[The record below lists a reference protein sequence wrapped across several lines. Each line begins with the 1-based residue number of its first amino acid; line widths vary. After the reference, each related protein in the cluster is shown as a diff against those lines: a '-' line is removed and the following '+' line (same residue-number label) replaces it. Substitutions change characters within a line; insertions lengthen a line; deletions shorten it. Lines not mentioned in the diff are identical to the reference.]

1 MKLKKFRNVP
11 AIVTLLAGFITSVF
25 MIINQYSLIK
35 FMWVLVLV
43 MIGFCIF
50 GLIMR
55 IVLNMVFQDKEENKE
70 ESDNPDIETSDTKEG
85 ETQVGNIMEDGVQ

>member
-25 MIINQYSLIK
+25 MIINKYSLVK

-43 MIGFCIF
+43 MVGFCIF

-55 IVLNMVFQDKEENKE
+55 IVLNMAFQEKEENKE
-70 ESDNPDIETSDTKEG
+70 EMDNSDIETIDTKEV
-85 ETQVGNIMEDGVQ
+85 EPQTSTIIEDGVQ

>member
-1 MKLKKFRNVP
+1 
-11 AIVTLLAGFITSVF
+11 
-25 MIINQYSLIK
+25 
-35 FMWVLVLV
+35 

-55 IVLNMVFQDKEENKE
+55 IVLNVAFQDKEENKE
-70 ESDNPDIETSDTKEG
+70 ESDNPDIENSDTKEG

>member
-55 IVLNMVFQDKEENKE
+55 IVLNMVFQDKKENKE

>member
-50 GLIMR
+50 GLIMS

-70 ESDNPDIETSDTKEG
+70 ESDNPDIETNDTKEG

>member
-55 IVLNMVFQDKEENKE
+55 IVLNMVFQDKEENEE

>member
-25 MIINQYSLIK
+25 MIINKYSLVK

-55 IVLNMVFQDKEENKE
+55 IVLNMTFQDKEENE
-70 ESDNPDIETSDTKEG
+70 NPDMETSDTKEG
-85 ETQVGNIMEDGVQ
+85 EAQAGSIIEDGMQ

>member
-85 ETQVGNIMEDGVQ
+85 ETQVGNIMEDGMQ

>member
-55 IVLNMVFQDKEENKE
+55 IVLNMAFQDKEENKE
-70 ESDNPDIETSDTKEG
+70 ESDNPDIENSDTKEG
-85 ETQVGNIMEDGVQ
+85 ETQVGDIMEDGVQ

>member
-55 IVLNMVFQDKEENKE
+55 IVLNMMFQDKEENKE

>member
-25 MIINQYSLIK
+25 MIINKYSLVK

-43 MIGFCIF
+43 MVGFCIF

-55 IVLNMVFQDKEENKE
+55 IVLNMAFQEKEENQE
-70 ESDNPDIETSDTKEG
+70 EMDNSDIETIDAKE
-85 ETQVGNIMEDGVQ
+85 VGPQTSTIIEDGVQ